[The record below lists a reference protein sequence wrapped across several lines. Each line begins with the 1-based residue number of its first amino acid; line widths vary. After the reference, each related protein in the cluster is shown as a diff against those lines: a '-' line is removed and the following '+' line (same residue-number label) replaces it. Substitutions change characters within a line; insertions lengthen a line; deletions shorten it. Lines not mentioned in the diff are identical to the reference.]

1 MADPTLIH
9 GSRTERLFEA
19 TVLSLGH
26 FRLLKTEDVGRVHA
40 AVSCRAPDF
49 RIVLDDGEQWLV
61 EVKNVRSPEP
71 FKQKTQ
77 MSAAYLASLQTYA
90 DMVGAPLKLAIFW
103 SLWNIWTVISPE
115 RFRSPNGGL
124 RITMKDAVLAN
135 ESGRL
140 GEVIIMTKAP
150 LRVVL
155 GAATD
160 MPHSLS
166 PEGLTNFIIGSAKLY
181 SGEVELTDLRDRKLA
196 EVRLFYGEW
205 SVEGPLAI
213 TEGGEFAVPL
223 ISPRVRWLLAGGQA
237 GVGAPQGLSHRAQP
251 GLHLCLNAAAE
262 RAFVQNRPGIGG
274 RAVDGVGGLCHRA
287 LAGPLR
293 PAGPW

>member
-71 FKQKTQ
+71 FKQKAQ

-196 EVRLFYGEW
+196 EVLLFYGEW

-213 TEGGEFAVPL
+213 TEGGEFA
-223 ISPRVRWLLAGGQA
+223 
-237 GVGAPQGLSHRAQP
+237 GVEFVAMPEEPSDQGWD
-251 GLHLCLNAAAE
+251 
-262 RAFVQNRPGIGG
+262 GIGWASRIFSRYYAAQTIDG
-274 RAVDGVGGLCHRA
+274 DQVIQLHGEAAPEWFAPLSDWDFKNSGLAEPVD
-287 LAGPLR
+287 
-293 PAGPW
+293 